1 MNQYITMVNKSK
13 AALKHK
19 PEETHEHLGTRVT
32 RTEAKKLDAL
42 IEAGA
47 FLNRADAVRT
57 AIRQMV
63 SGVTILRERKI
74 PLAQARREILLYL
87 EQHDQAYASDIA
99 NTLELD
105 YDVVLR
111 VLQDLRKSGEAEPA

>member
-1 MNQYITMVNKSK
+1 MVNKSK

-63 SGVTILRERKI
+63 SGVTILRKRKI
-74 PLAQARREILLYL
+74 PLAQARREILSYL

-105 YDVVLR
+105 YDLVLR
-111 VLQDLRKSGEAEPA
+111 VLQGLRESGEAEPA